1 MVPQAG
7 SLPPLNGYKK
17 KSYHFNKC
25 IIYGD
30 DNDDDSNIELT
41 CHELAS
47 VALVE
52 QFSSS
57 Q

>member
-17 KSYHFNKC
+17 NSYQFNKC
-25 IIYGD
+25 IIHDDD
-30 DNDDDSNIELT
+30 DNDSNNELT